1 MENRIQF
8 SMNASVW
15 MRDTIYSHASVYE
28 KWYTY
33 NLLVIDLL
41 QLGRNAYTSNKCMW
55 IFYNTIDD
63 NEGRELTMILNL
75 NNDRN
80 PREGGEIRRGGD
92 IVSAEKG

>member
-1 MENRIQF
+1 MKNRIQF

-15 MRDTIYSHASVYE
+15 RRDTIYSHASVYE

-63 NEGRELTMILNL
+63 NEGRELTIIMNA
-75 NNDRN
+75 NN
-80 PREGGEIRRGGD
+80 GHGQKEIREIGREGD
-92 IVSAEKG
+92 IVNAGKR